1 MLLGFFTDDAY
12 QRLLDSVEQ
21 NKDKYLQNEDWVPSF
36 FGHGV
41 EWYGTSSQQVNR
53 FIPYMANSKEKS
65 DEDLTN
71 AIKLYDAF
79 KISPLQATNKNM
91 WAYMCHMDK
100 DCREYMRYRWSDSSP
115 EQRYFVPGD
124 AMGLYYFNGLSRLW
138 WWAHLTYDKDSK
150 DHYALT
156 RILFENQML
165 GKDILDTL
173 NRTNF
178 TRMKGILLAV
188 QDFKEVLGPKES
200 ITKYFRDCKK
210 QLNRYAAVSVFD
222 FMDYEDIRKITF
234 DTFVAIRNQ
243 ALQMKK

>member
-21 NKDKYLQNEDWVPSF
+21 NKEKYLSNDNWVPSF
-36 FGHGV
+36 FGQGV

-53 FIPYMANSKEKS
+53 FIPYMSGSKDKS
-65 DEDLTN
+65 EDDLTN
-71 AIKLYDAF
+71 AINIHEAF
-79 KISPLQATNKNM
+79 KISPLQATNRNM
-91 WAYMCHMDK
+91 WAYMCHIND
-100 DCREYMRYRWSDSSP
+100 DCRKYMRYRWSDSSP

-138 WWAHLTYDKDSK
+138 WWAHLTYDPDNR

-188 QDFKEVLGPKES
+188 QDFKEILGSKE
-200 ITKYFRDCKK
+200 TVGKYFRDCKK

-222 FMDYEDIRKITF
+222 FMSYDDIRKITF
-234 DTFVAIRNQ
+234 DTFVNVRNQ
-243 ALQMKK
+243 MLQSEK